1 MQIKI
6 VEVDPQSFHIVD
18 TGVPGGRTLAR
29 HSNRSTAERAAARWG
44 YKPLT
49 VQPPTDPPPMS
60 PMPVSEPVDVEAL
73 TAYLQRSAWTVLAE
87 VKGETNT
94 AELHAME
101 RLEAEGRG
109 RSTVIRAIKERLA
122 DLGEG

>member
-49 VQPPTDPPPMS
+49 VQAPTDPPPMS

-73 TAYLQRSAWTVLAE
+73 RAYLQRSAWTVLAE
-87 VKGETNT
+87 VKAETNR
-94 AELHAME
+94 AELEALE
-101 RLEAEGRG
+101 RMEAEGRG
-109 RSTVIRAIKERLA
+109 RSTVIRAIRERLA